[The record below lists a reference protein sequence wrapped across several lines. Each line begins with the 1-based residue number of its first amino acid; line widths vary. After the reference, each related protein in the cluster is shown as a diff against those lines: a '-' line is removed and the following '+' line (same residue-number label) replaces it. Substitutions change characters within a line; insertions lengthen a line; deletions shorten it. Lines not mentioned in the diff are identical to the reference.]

1 MTTQDE
7 NRHPDEIENDIERTR
22 ARVSSTID
30 AIQDKLTPGQMM
42 DQVYAYARTSLPADF
57 GANLGNTIRDNPVPV
72 ALIGVGVAWLMMQ
85 GPQSDGRARMR
96 HRLAE
101 YGADING
108 PAYRRDSDDSDSEDS
123 TVGRVIRKAGA
134 KAHDLKDQAREVA
147 HNLTDKASEFGQRL
161 SEGASSMAGH
171 ARETMSSTREGMA
184 GSVGDVG
191 ARASELGKRSE
202 ERYYRTKDKI
212 NRKLDDQPLLLGA
225 LGVAIGTLLGAAL
238 PITRREDRFM
248 GSTRDSLMEGAMEVA
263 RQKAGH
269 VKESVQRAARAAQEE
284 VSTSDTSAGRRQGKE
299 DANADSTEIPDPS
312 RAGGTPGQSL
322 H

>member
-7 NRHPDEIENDIERTR
+7 NRHPDEIESDIERTR
-22 ARVSSTID
+22 ATID

-42 DQVYAYARTSLPADF
+42 DQVFDYARTSMPADF

-72 ALIGVGVAWLMMQ
+72 ALIGVGIAWLMMQ

-96 HRLAE
+96 RRLAE

-108 PAYRRDSDDSDSEDS
+108 PAYLRDSDDSSAEDS
-123 TVGRVIRKAGA
+123 TVGRAFRKAGA
-134 KAHDLKDQAREVA
+134 MAHELKDQASEVA
-147 HNLTDKASEFGQRL
+147 HNLTGKASEFGHRL

-171 ARETMSSTREGMA
+171 ARETMTREGMS

-191 ARASELGKRSE
+191 ARASEIGERSR
-202 ERYYRTKDKI
+202 ERYYRTKDTI
-212 NRKLDDQPLLLGA
+212 NRRLDDQPLLLGA

-238 PITRREDRFM
+238 PTTRREDRFM

-263 RQKAGH
+263 RQKAGRI
-269 VKESVQRAARAAQEE
+269 KETVQRAAQQEA
-284 VSTSDTSAGRRQGKE
+284 STSDTAAGGLQGNG
-299 DANADSTEIPDPS
+299 DVNAHRTENQEPS
-312 RAGGTPGQSL
+312 RTGTPGQSL